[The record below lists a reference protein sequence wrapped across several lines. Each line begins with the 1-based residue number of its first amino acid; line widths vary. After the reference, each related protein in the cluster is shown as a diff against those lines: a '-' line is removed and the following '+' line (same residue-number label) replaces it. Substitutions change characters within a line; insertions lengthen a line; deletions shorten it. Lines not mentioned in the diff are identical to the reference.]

1 MARLEEALVAGATR
15 DFKMLLRF
23 FVLWPTVRLCTLN
36 VMFLRLETLVD
47 HNRLSEAARLTLAVT
62 APDSNKRKKTAWH
75 QHGPDIAYANAAE
88 VDDSG
93 NLSR

>member
-1 MARLEEALVAGATR
+1 MMAALRSFPSV
-15 DFKMLLRF
+15 DDQLLYLKRHS
-23 FVLWPTVRLCTLN
+23 LDKQ
-36 VMFLRLETLVD
+36 RLETLVD
-47 HNRLSEAARLTLAVT
+47 HNRLIEAARLTLAVT